1 MTMTRAVHGDAMLEF
16 LEFFYPIHYRVG
28 MALEDALR
36 LGKLTRKQVTILWLI
51 RSEGERG
58 RRIKR
63 KRIEQLLSSWFE
75 ISSSAITKALRA
87 MARPPMNLIDLT
99 EDPHSGREKQVSL
112 TPKGERFVHT
122 MVETG
127 RQFIG
132 DVARHLSPEELR
144 HGIDFLRRVS
154 DIIQER
160 VPANGAARR

>member
-1 MTMTRAVHGDAMLEF
+1 MLEF

-28 MALEDALR
+28 MALEDTLR

-51 RSEGERG
+51 RSEGQRG
-58 RRIKR
+58 RQIQR

-87 MARPPMNLIDLT
+87 MARPPMNLIHLT

-112 TPKGERFVHT
+112 TPKGERFVRT

-127 RQFIG
+127 RQFIEDLAG
-132 DVARHLSPEELR
+132 SFRPEELR
-144 HGIDFLRRVS
+144 QGINFLRRVS
-154 DIIQER
+154 DIIEQR
-160 VPANGAARR
+160 ASANGAARR